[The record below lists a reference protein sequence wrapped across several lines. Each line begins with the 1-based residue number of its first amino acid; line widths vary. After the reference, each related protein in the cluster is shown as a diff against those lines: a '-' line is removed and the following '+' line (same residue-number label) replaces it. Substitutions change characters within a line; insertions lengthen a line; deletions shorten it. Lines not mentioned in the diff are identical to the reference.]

1 MSQPPTEPG
10 SHQAMLN
17 GVACTYDVQGRG
29 PLCIVLPGGPGM
41 HPNYVGTFG
50 GLTDFLTLVTL
61 HPRGAGE
68 SGDAPDADYSLPAY
82 AREVAALLDH
92 LGRDRA
98 IIFGHSH
105 GGMIAQQFAI
115 AFPQRVE
122 KLILADTAASLGDF
136 VADLDAAVARYRD
149 QPWFPD
155 AYDAIRREWAG
166 EYETADEMGD
176 LWLREIPFYFRE
188 WGEQHEAYRATRPA
202 LPVRLDP
209 LRQFNDREAPVMDL
223 RPGLARVEA
232 PALVLVGRYDFIT
245 TPEMAADIARHL
257 PHAQFVVFEQSGH
270 LPFIEEPEA
279 WRTTIRQFV
288 FGARDQRLDKVC

>member
-1 MSQPPTEPG
+1 MSQEALHSGT
-10 SHQAMLN
+10 HQTRLD
-17 GVACTYDVQGRG
+17 GVLCTYEVQGRG
-29 PLCIVLPGGPGM
+29 PVCVVLPGGPGM
-41 HPNYVGTFG
+41 HPNYVGTFA

-68 SGDAPDADYSLPAY
+68 SGDAPDNDYSLPAY

-92 LGRDRA
+92 LGRERA
-98 IIFGHSH
+98 IILGHSH
-105 GGMIAQQFAI
+105 GGMIAQQFASL
-115 AFPQRVE
+115 FPQRVE
-122 KLILADTAASLGDF
+122 KLILADTAATLGDF

-166 EYETADEMGD
+166 DYQTAEEMGD
-176 LWLREIPFYFRE
+176 LWLRELPFYFRE
-188 WGEQHEAYRATRPA
+188 WSTDHESYRAARPA
-202 LPVRLDP
+202 LPTRLDP
-209 LRQFNDREAPVMDL
+209 LRQFNDHEAATMDL
-223 RPGLARVEA
+223 RPGLAAVRA

-245 TPEMAADIARHL
+245 TPQMAEDIARHL
-257 PHAQFVVFEQSGH
+257 PHARLVVFEQSGH

-288 FGARDQRLDKVC
+288 FEARDQRLEKAC

>member
-1 MSQPPTEPG
+1 
-10 SHQAMLN
+10 
-17 GVACTYDVQGRG
+17 
-29 PLCIVLPGGPGM
+29 M

-68 SGDAPDADYSLPAY
+68 SDDAPDADYSLPAY

-115 AFPQRVE
+115 EFPQRVE

-209 LRQFNDREAPVMDL
+209 LRQFNDREAPTMDL
-223 RPGLARVEA
+223 RPRLARVEA

-288 FGARDQRLDKVC
+288 FGARDQRLEKVC